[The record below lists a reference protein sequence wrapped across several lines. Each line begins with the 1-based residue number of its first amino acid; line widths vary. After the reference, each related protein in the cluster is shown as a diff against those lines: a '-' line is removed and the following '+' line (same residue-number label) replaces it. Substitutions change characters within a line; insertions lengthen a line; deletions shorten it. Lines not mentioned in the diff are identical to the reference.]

1 MRGKGAAE
9 AASVETVMN
18 SVGGIP
24 SIGQT
29 APVNVAPTPVERP
42 PEQRELIQA
51 VKALNAA
58 EVFGDKNE
66 VTFILDQ
73 KTRRPVVRIVDRNT
87 NQLIRQIPPEYALRM
102 AENLKPGAYPADD
115 GL

>member
-1 MRGKGAAE
+1 
-9 AASVETVMN
+9 MN
-18 SVGGIP
+18 SVGGVP
-24 SIGQT
+24 SVGQT
-29 APVNVAPTPVERP
+29 APVSLAPTPVERP

-58 EVFGDKNE
+58 EVFGEKHE
-66 VTFILDQ
+66 VTFVLDQ

-87 NQLIRQIPPEYALRM
+87 NQVIRQIPPEYALRM
-102 AENLKPGAYPADD
+102 AEDLKPGPHPADD